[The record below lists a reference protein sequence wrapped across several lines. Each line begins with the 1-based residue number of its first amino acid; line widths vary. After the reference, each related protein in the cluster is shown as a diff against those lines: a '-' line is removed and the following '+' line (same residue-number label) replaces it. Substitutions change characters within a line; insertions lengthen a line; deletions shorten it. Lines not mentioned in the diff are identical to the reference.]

1 MTLAAALLLVPTA
14 FAQTDSDPNHE
25 KYLLDEDKGIGY
37 NKYLTSRTPDENGY
51 YTLRIE
57 NFITG
62 EVKQT
67 ALPTDFVLVIDNSG
81 SMYYDYRPYGLTNR
95 PNRIPLT
102 DEGLA
107 ENSNEKL
114 LLPYLV
120 EGYGVSDVSVNFQP
134 YTGMSYIY
142 EYQLSTVG
150 AQANTDTPRYFYQ
163 SVFDEGT
170 NYGVTNKTT
179 RYYRYEDST
188 NPSNNGYY
196 KILRRNVNGYRNL
209 LIRLAD
215 GTPRYLYGNSLQTSP
230 NTTINADNKIIY
242 TGGNVYHVKSRKE
255 ALMEGAQAFINT
267 IAEQNAI
274 TDQWKAGETKH
285 QLSIVSFSVGYADGT
300 ASITEYTSALP
311 ANDTKVIKSFG
322 EVDDASTWYD
332 YIKNRMSFR
341 GGQTCI
347 DYGVNL
353 AKMLLTDL
361 QTDAKFAPLNGTGDV
376 KRKKVVVVFTDG
388 EPYDE
393 RNPRRNFFQITYPC
407 IQYAKTIKE
416 VGPGKLN
423 GRIYTIDL
431 CMSNSTEDF
440 LGHLSSNYPK
450 ADCSLT
456 SGNYS
461 AGKFNGKMIPL
472 TQADVTTT
480 EWRYLKNETKAVY
493 YKNTK
498 DGDLSSVFSS
508 IASDN
513 IGAMTSS
520 LVAVD
525 VMSDDF
531 TLPFT
536 SDDTDKVTMYTAQ
549 CIGKKSIDGKEYLAF
564 AEPVKVSE
572 RPALRALWVLRPAAA
587 GSDEK
592 VWVNLGQDNDIDID
606 NRMKFEVIKETDPAT
621 GEEKNKS
628 IVVSGFDY
636 ADLWCGHDGDHEN
649 TRQIETTDPNFDYQL
664 DGYRGFKMIFEFPI
678 KIDEN
683 ALGGVD
689 VPTND
694 WAHSGLYQA
703 DGQGN
708 PQGDPEV
715 NYPTPDLPVPV
726 RLVIK
731 KTGLKPGES
740 ANFTVQRRTRV
751 EGSEWEDYTTFV
763 LTGDAN
769 NTPEVR
775 IINLNPNYFY
785 KVKEEN
791 WSWAYTNVHPEYT
804 TEPDAQGKTIS
815 NPIVFENDPIPT
827 PPPHAEAKAT
837 NKMTTWEGQSS
848 TTETVNSK

>member
-1 MTLAAALLLVPTA
+1 MKKIYKTLMTLAAALLLVPTA

-62 EVKQT
+62 EVKPT

-114 LLPYLV
+114 LLPYLI
-120 EGYGVSDVSVNFQP
+120 EGYGASDVSVNFQP
-134 YTGMSYIY
+134 YTGMSYTY

-150 AQANTDTPRYFYQ
+150 ASPTSQTARYFY
-163 SVFDEGT
+163 VCTAAEGT
-170 NYGVTNKTT
+170 NYGVGNYST

-188 NPSNNGYY
+188 NPDNSGYY
-196 KILRRNVNGYRNL
+196 KIFRKLNGSYRNL
-209 LIRLAD
+209 AIKLAD
-215 GTPRYLYGNSLQTSP
+215 GTYRYLYGNSIQTEP
-230 NTTINADNKIIY
+230 NSSITTDTQIIY
-242 TGGNVYHVKSRKE
+242 NGGNVYHVKSRQE
-255 ALMEGAQAFINT
+255 ALLDGAQSFINT
-267 IAEQNAI
+267 IAAQNAI
-274 TDQWKAGETKH
+274 TDQWKPGVTKH
-285 QLSIVSFSVGYADGT
+285 QLALVSFSVGYADGT
-300 ASITEYTSALP
+300 ASVTEYPSALP

-322 EVDDASTWYD
+322 EVDDAATWYN
-332 YIKNRMSFR
+332 YVKNRMTFR
-341 GGQTCI
+341 GGQTAI
-347 DYGVNL
+347 DRGVNL
-353 AKMLLTDL
+353 ARMLLDDL
-361 QTDAKFAPLNGTGDV
+361 QSNSTFAPLNGTGDV

-388 EPYDE
+388 EPYDTG
-393 RNPRRNFFQITYPC
+393 RNYLQITQSAINYGN
-407 IQYAKTIKE
+407 TIKE

-431 CMSNSTEDF
+431 CMSLSTERF

-450 ADCSLT
+450 AATASQ
-456 SGNYS
+456 GNFT
-461 AGKFNGKMIPL
+461 GKEIPL
-472 TQADVTTT
+472 SQSDVSAT
-480 EWRYLKNETKAVY
+480 EWKYLKGETKPIY

-508 IASDN
+508 IAGDN
-513 IGAMTSS
+513 TGAMTST

-592 VWVNLGQDNDIDID
+592 VWVNLGQDNDFDID

-621 GEEKNKS
+621 GQEKNKS

-837 NKMTTWEGQSS
+837 NKMTTWEGQTSS
-848 TTETVNSK
+848 TETVNSK